1 MAETFRGLSLPGP
14 QALTRGSR
22 RCSNKVSARL
32 RKTRRV
38 GSNASP
44 RKPPHSI
51 VATYLEHADDG
62 IVPVD
67 AMGRIAVCTGKAAS
81 LLDLS
86 SASAV
91 LGRLAG
97 SR

>member
-1 MAETFRGLSLPGP
+1 MFEQSLSPASQDP
-14 QALTRGSR
+14 ASR
-22 RCSNKVSARL
+22 IERL
-32 RKTRRV
+32 
-38 GSNASP
+38 P

-62 IVPVD
+62 IMPVD